1 MRFPSVL
8 DGYGLDLDLGAL
20 GQVLDGEGGAG
31 RALAVKEGGVDLVHG
46 AEVRDVREQHG
57 GLDDVLEA
65 ETGLGEDG
73 ADVLEALLGLALDI
87 LGGEGAGGGVDGQ
100 LAGDEG
106 EPAGGGDA
114 LGVGCLLYTSPSP
127 RDS

>member
-1 MRFPSVL
+1 AAAVKAGFVNFCVRQKERALRSPPLFMRFPSVL

-31 RALAVKEGGVDLVHG
+31 RAVAGEKGGVDLVHG

-73 ADVLEALLGLALDI
+73 ADVLEALLCLALDI

-100 LAGDEG
+100 LAGD
-106 EPAGGGDA
+106 
-114 LGVGCLLYTSPSP
+114 
-127 RDS
+127 

>member
-1 MRFPSVL
+1 MSASSTVVL
-8 DGYGLDLDLGAL
+8 TTSS
-20 GQVLDGEGGAG
+20 
-31 RALAVKEGGVDLVHG
+31 K
-46 AEVRDVREQHG
+46 
-57 GLDDVLEA
+57 A

-73 ADVLEALLGLALDI
+73 ADVLEALLGLALDV

-114 LGVGCLLYTSPSP
+114 LE
-127 RDS
+127 

>member
-31 RALAVKEGGVDLVHG
+31 RAVAGEKGGVDLVHR

-73 ADVLEALLGLALDI
+73 ADVLEALLCLALDI

-106 EPAGGGDA
+106 ELAGGGDA
-114 LGVGCLLYTSPSP
+114 LGVGACLLYTSPSP
-127 RDS
+127 RD